1 MPGNKTCTDGLL
13 LPFLDES
20 SWSRE
25 GRSFVYLLG
34 LLYCF
39 LGVAI
44 IADVFMCAIEKITSK
59 TRRIT
64 LSAQVPGAQ
73 PDVIEVKVWN
83 ETVANLTLMALG
95 SSAPEILLAII
106 EIMGNKMPGNKTCT
120 DGLLLPFLDESSW
133 SREGRSFVY
142 LLGLLYCFL
151 GVAIIADVFM
161 CAIEKITSKTRRI
174 TLSAQVPGAQPDVI
188 EVKVWNETVAN
199 LTLMALGSSAPE
211 ILLAII
217 EIMGNKSS
225 ESRPSSA
232 SCLLVASDSAAGFSP
247 HVVELWEAI
256 LTLLFFPLLVFL
268 AYAADRGIFW
278 PTRRGRSAQKQ
289 LELQT
294 TTDTSARNGNAV
306 APASGPGTR
315 KQFFPNGELNRESL
329 LDFIREI
336 RKHPGLTDEDAACL
350 ASAQLAEQQ
359 RHTRMWY
366 RVGAIRD
373 LTGGRRT
380 KPSISEK
387 LQHVRNTCLHQNIFQ
402 MVSLKKIKKI
412 GKSELKW
419 LRKYSQCEVLDR
431 RVETID
437 GTAVAGEDYMDLR
450 QMVLFQPGEVQRK
463 VSVQIVDD
471 NQWEPDET
479 FFLRLSLPLES
490 SNVMLGRKS
499 VMEVTIIDD
508 DEPGT
513 FEFRRRGLLV
523 RESVGSAQV
532 AVVRSKGADGTAFV
546 HWRTKSQT
554 AKEGEDFHGGE
565 GKLVFEHGETVKNI
579 EIPIVDDFE
588 NEKDEHFEVELFDP
602 SPGSSLGHLTKTTVT
617 ITSDEGNGCHS
628 SIRELQTFD
637 CRGKTFCFYVA
648 TIFAPRSI
656 PAEFN
661 TIVNRLML
669 MTNTNVDKLR
679 LHSET
684 WVEQM
689 KDAMNVNGGD
699 IESATAVDYVMHF
712 LTFGWKVI
720 FALVPPTGFLG
731 GWLTFFVSLGAIGLL
746 TAIVGDLAGIF
757 GCLVGLEDTIT
768 AITFVALGT
777 SLPDLFA
784 SKGCARSEKYADNAI
799 GNVTGSNS
807 VNVFLGLGIP
817 WVVAAAYWQIKG
829 GVFDV
834 DAGSLGFSVGIY
846 CAVSASCIALLVL
859 RRHLN
864 FFGKGELGGPRA
876 TSMASAVFLVFLW
889 VLYIVL
895 SALKTYKKI

>member
-106 EIMGNKMPGNKTCT
+106 EIMGNNFEAGDLGPGTIVGSAAFN
-120 DGLLLPFLDESSW
+120 LL
-133 SREGRSFVY
+133 V
-142 LLGLLYCFL
+142 
-151 GVAIIADVFM
+151 
-161 CAIEKITSKTRRI
+161 ITAVCI
-174 TLSAQVPGAQPDVI
+174 TGIPGTEI
-188 EVKVWNETVAN
+188 RTIRMVKVFGITAFFSVFAYLW
-199 LTLMALGSSAPE
+199 
-211 ILLAII
+211 LLIV
-217 EIMGNKSS
+217 
-225 ESRPSSA
+225 
-232 SCLLVASDSAAGFSP
+232 LLGFSP

-294 TTDTSARNGNAV
+294 TTDTSVRNGNAV

-387 LQHVRNTCLHQNIFQ
+387 LQHKMDQEVRDMFALAAKDEADTKTADEVEHGKLLKPVPESESKDVALIEFNASSCAVLEKAGKVDVIIRRKGKIDCPATC
-402 MVSLKKIKKI
+402 
-412 GKSELKW
+412 
-419 LRKYSQCEVLDR
+419 

-508 DEPGT
+508 DEPGN

-617 ITSDEGNGCHS
+617 ITSDE
-628 SIRELQTFD
+628 
-637 CRGKTFCFYVA
+637 
-648 TIFAPRSI
+648 
-656 PAEFN
+656 EFN

-876 TSMASAVFLVFLW
+876 TAMASAVFLVFLW

>member
-1 MPGNKTCTDGLL
+1 MEDNRTCPGGLL
-13 LPFLDES
+13 LPLLDES
-20 SWSRE
+20 SWSRG

-34 LLYCF
+34 MLYCF

-64 LSAQVPGAQ
+64 LSAQVPGGL

-106 EIMGNKMPGNKTCT
+106 EIMGRGFKAGDLGPGTIVGSAAFN
-120 DGLLLPFLDESSW
+120 LL
-133 SREGRSFVY
+133 V
-142 LLGLLYCFL
+142 
-151 GVAIIADVFM
+151 
-161 CAIEKITSKTRRI
+161 ITAVCI
-174 TLSAQVPGAQPDVI
+174 TGIPGTEI
-188 EVKVWNETVAN
+188 RTIRMVKVFGITAFFSVFAYLWLLIV
-199 LTLMALGSSAPE
+199 LM
-211 ILLAII
+211 
-217 EIMGNKSS
+217 
-225 ESRPSSA
+225 
-232 SCLLVASDSAAGFSP
+232 GFSP
-247 HVVELWEAI
+247 NIIELWEAI

-278 PTRRGRSAQKQ
+278 PRRGGRSAQKQ
-289 LELQT
+289 MELQT
-294 TTDTSARNGNAV
+294 TTDSSVRNGNAV
-306 APASGPGTR
+306 APVAAPGTR
-315 KQFFPNGELNRESL
+315 KQFFPNGELNRDSL
-329 LDFIREI
+329 LEFIREI

-373 LTGGRRT
+373 LTGGRRN

-387 LQHVRNTCLHQNIFQ
+387 LQHKMDQEVRDMFALAAKDETDSKVRTTFHTSSLEKGKLLKPVPESENKDVALIEFNASSCAVLEKAGKVDVIIRRKGKIDCPATC
-402 MVSLKKIKKI
+402 
-412 GKSELKW
+412 
-419 LRKYSQCEVLDR
+419 

-450 QMVLFQPGEVQRK
+450 QMVLFQPGEIQRK
-463 VSVQIVDD
+463 VTVQIVDD

-508 DEPGT
+508 DEPGM

-532 AVVRSKGADGTAFV
+532 AVIRTKGADGKAFV

-554 AKEGEDFHGGE
+554 AKEGEDFYGGE

-602 SPGSSLGHLTKTTVT
+602 SPGSRLGHLTKTTVT
-617 ITSDEGNGCHS
+617 ITSDE
-628 SIRELQTFD
+628 
-637 CRGKTFCFYVA
+637 
-648 TIFAPRSI
+648 
-656 PAEFN
+656 EFN

-679 LHSET
+679 LDSET
-684 WVEQM
+684 WVGQM

-699 IESATAVDYVMHF
+699 IENATAVDYVMHF
-712 LTFGWKVI
+712 VTFGWKVI
-720 FALVPPTGFLG
+720 FAMVPPTGFLG

-757 GCLVGLEDTIT
+757 GCLVGLEDTVT

-817 WVVAAAYWQIKG
+817 WVVAAAYWQVKG
-829 GVFDV
+829 GVFAV
-834 DAGSLGFSVGIY
+834 PSGYLGFSVGIY
-846 CAVSASCIALLVL
+846 CAVSTSCIALLMI
-859 RRHLN
+859 RRSLN
-864 FFGKGELGGPRA
+864 FFGKGELGGPRIPA
-876 TSMASAVFLVFLW
+876 AASAAFLVFLW

-895 SALKTYKKI
+895 SSLKTYGKI

>member
-1 MPGNKTCTDGLL
+1 MTGSSHDLALQDVPNVELATPGPAFHVSRTVVKTPRKDNSWPKDYGRNNEGLL
-13 LPFLDES
+13 TSYEQERLAGWEP
-20 SWSRE
+20 RE
-25 GRSFVYLLG
+25 L
-34 LLYCF
+34 
-39 LGVAI
+39 
-44 IADVFMCAIEKITSK
+44 TNP
-59 TRRIT
+59 RI
-64 LSAQVPGAQ
+64 P
-73 PDVIEVKVWN
+73 
-83 ETVANLTLMALG
+83 
-95 SSAPEILLAII
+95 
-106 EIMGNKMPGNKTCT
+106 
-120 DGLLLPFLDESSW
+120 
-133 SREGRSFVY
+133 
-142 LLGLLYCFL
+142 
-151 GVAIIADVFM
+151 
-161 CAIEKITSKTRRI
+161 
-174 TLSAQVPGAQPDVI
+174 
-188 EVKVWNETVAN
+188 
-199 LTLMALGSSAPE
+199 
-211 ILLAII
+211 
-217 EIMGNKSS
+217 
-225 ESRPSSA
+225 
-232 SCLLVASDSAAGFSP
+232 
-247 HVVELWEAI
+247 
-256 LTLLFFPLLVFL
+256 LVFL

-278 PTRRGRSAQKQ
+278 PGRRGRSAQKQ

-294 TTDTSARNGNAV
+294 TTDTSVRNGNAV
-306 APASGPGTR
+306 APVSTPGTR

-387 LQHVRNTCLHQNIFQ
+387 LQHTADEVEQGKLLKPVPESESKDVALIEFNASSCAVLEKAGKVDVIIRRKGKIDCPATC
-402 MVSLKKIKKI
+402 
-412 GKSELKW
+412 
-419 LRKYSQCEVLDR
+419 

-499 VMEVTIIDD
+499 VME
-508 DEPGT
+508 
-513 FEFRRRGLLV
+513 R
-523 RESVGSAQV
+523 SVGTRERSLGLRWPWSARK
-532 AVVRSKGADGTAFV
+532 APTARGSSTGAPRARRPKKARTSMAEKASWCSSTA
-546 HWRTKSQT
+546 RPS
-554 AKEGEDFHGGE
+554 
-565 GKLVFEHGETVKNI
+565 KNI
-579 EIPIVDDFE
+579 EIPIVDDFRE
-588 NEKDEHFEVELFDP
+588 TRRTSTFEVELFRPVGPDRAWATF
-602 SPGSSLGHLTKTTVT
+602 TKTTVT
-617 ITSDEGNGCHS
+617 ITSDE
-628 SIRELQTFD
+628 
-637 CRGKTFCFYVA
+637 
-648 TIFAPRSI
+648 
-656 PAEFN
+656 EFN

-699 IESATAVDYVMHF
+699 IENATAVDYVMHF

-817 WVVAAAYWQIKG
+817 WVVAAAYWQIK
-829 GVFDV
+829 
-834 DAGSLGFSVGIY
+834 
-846 CAVSASCIALLVL
+846 
-859 RRHLN
+859 
-864 FFGKGELGGPRA
+864 
-876 TSMASAVFLVFLW
+876 
-889 VLYIVL
+889 
-895 SALKTYKKI
+895 